1 MTDHI
6 NLDRE
11 MRDLARCGVAVVA
24 MLVVGGLGLGV
35 MLCAAF

>member
-24 MLVVGGLGLGV
+24 MLVVAGLGV
-35 MLCAAF
+35 AWVVVA